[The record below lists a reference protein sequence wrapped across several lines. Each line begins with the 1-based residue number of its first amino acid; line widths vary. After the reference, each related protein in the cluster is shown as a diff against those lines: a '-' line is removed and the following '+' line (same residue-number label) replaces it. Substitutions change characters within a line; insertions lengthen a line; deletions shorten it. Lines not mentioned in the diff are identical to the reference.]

1 VLVLVLVLVP
11 VLVLVLV
18 HGPSRW
24 SPPAVPVPVRFSVQ
38 SARMPPRV
46 RLEVVSG
53 PIAGRQF
60 VFDAH
65 DTLLFGR
72 ASDCHARLAEQD
84 GKASRHHFLL
94 EVNPPAARVR
104 DLGSLNGTW
113 VNGTRYGGRGALSP
127 EQAARQAWPQVDLS
141 DGDSIR
147 VGSTVFSVRVEG
159 AHQDTG
165 PLDQLLGAEAARGPV
180 AGLAGYEIGALLG
193 KGGMGSVY
201 KARRRSDGALVAL
214 KLLRPEVV
222 VEPFARDV
230 FLREV
235 AVTAQLRHPN
245 VVALLDHGAEGDTF
259 YFVLE
264 YCAGGSL
271 SAALL
276 RRDDPLPVDVAV
288 RLTLQ
293 VLDGLSVAHGL
304 GFVHRDI
311 KPENVLLADEQMREA
326 KLADF
331 GLAKSFEQ
339 AGLSGLTATG
349 AVGGTLYFMPREQ
362 ITHFREL
369 RPASDVWSM
378 GATLYYMLTLTYPRD
393 FVPGA
398 DPLQVIL
405 QGGTLPVRSREPSLP
420 ATLAEVIDRA
430 VDDDLARRYASAAE
444 FRDALAAAS

>member
-1 VLVLVLVLVP
+1 
-11 VLVLVLV
+11 
-18 HGPSRW
+18 
-24 SPPAVPVPVRFSVQ
+24 
-38 SARMPPRV
+38 MPPRV
-46 RLEVVSG
+46 RLEVVEG

-72 ASDCHARLAEQD
+72 AADCHARLAEQD

-113 VNGTRYGGRGALSP
+113 VNGTRYGGRGVLTP
-127 EQAARQAWPQVDLS
+127 EEAAQQAWPQVDLV
-141 DGDSIR
+141 DGDTIR
-147 VGSTVFSVRVEG
+147 VGSTVFAVRVERD
-159 AHQDTG
+159 HQVDTG
-165 PLDQLLGAEAARGPV
+165 PLDQLLATPPPDAVAPRVADYELGP
-180 AGLAGYEIGALLG
+180 LLG

-201 KARRRSDGALVAL
+201 QARRRRDGAVVAL
-214 KLLRPEVV
+214 KLTRPEMVL
-222 VEPFARDV
+222 EPLARDV

-235 AVTAQLRHPN
+235 EVTARLRHPN
-245 VVALLDHGAEGDTF
+245 VVALLDHGIEGDTF
-259 YFVLE
+259 FFVLE
-264 YCAGGSL
+264 FCAGGSL
-271 SAALL
+271 SAVLL
-276 RRDDPLPVDVAV
+276 RRDDPLPTDVAV
-288 RLTLQ
+288 RITRQ
-293 VLDGLSVAHGL
+293 VLDGLSEAHAQ

-311 KPENVLLADEQMREA
+311 KPENVLLTDPEMSEA

-362 ITHFREL
+362 ITHFRVL
-369 RPASDVWSM
+369 RPASDVWST
-378 GATLYYMLTLTYPRD
+378 GATLYHMLTLSYPRD

-405 QGGTLPVRSREPSLP
+405 QGGTVPIRRREP
-420 ATLAEVIDRA
+420 ALAADLADVIDRS
-430 VDDDLARRYASAAE
+430 VDDDLSRRYADAAE
-444 FRDALAAAS
+444 FREALGRIA

>member
-1 VLVLVLVLVP
+1 
-11 VLVLVLV
+11 
-18 HGPSRW
+18 
-24 SPPAVPVPVRFSVQ
+24 
-38 SARMPPRV
+38 MPPRV
-46 RLEVVSG
+46 RLEVVEG

-72 ASDCHARLAEQD
+72 AADCHARLSEQD

-127 EQAARQAWPQVDLS
+127 EQAAQQAWPQVDLG
-141 DGDSIR
+141 DGDTIR
-147 VGSTVFSVRVEG
+147 VGSTVFAVRVEG
-159 AHQDTG
+159 HHHVDTG
-165 PLDQLLGAEAARGPV
+165 PLDQLLAAAASGPRV
-180 AGLAGYEIGALLG
+180 AGYELGPLLG

-201 KARRRSDGALVAL
+201 KARRRSDGAVVAL
-214 KLLRPEVV
+214 KLTRPEMV
-222 VEPFARDV
+222 VEPLARDV

-235 AVTAQLRHPN
+235 AVTARLRHPN
-245 VVALLDHGAEGDTF
+245 VVALLDHGIEGDTF
-259 YFVLE
+259 FFALE

-276 RRDDPLPVDVAV
+276 RRDDPLPTDVALQ
-288 RLTLQ
+288 LTLQ
-293 VLDGLSVAHGL
+293 VLDGLSEAHAQ

-311 KPENVLLADEQMREA
+311 KPENVLLTDDAMTEA

-362 ITHFREL
+362 ITQFRVL

-378 GATLYYMLTLTYPRD
+378 GATLYHMLTLGYPRD
-393 FVPGA
+393 FVPGG

-405 QGGTLPVRSREPSLP
+405 QGGTVPIRRREPGVAP
-420 ATLAEVIDRA
+420 ALADVIDRA
-430 VDDDLARRYASAAE
+430 VDDDLARRYASAVE
-444 FRDALAAAS
+444 FRDALGAAA

>member
-1 VLVLVLVLVP
+1 
-11 VLVLVLV
+11 
-18 HGPSRW
+18 
-24 SPPAVPVPVRFSVQ
+24 
-38 SARMPPRV
+38 MPPRV
-46 RLEVVSG
+46 RLEVVEG

-72 ASDCHARLAEQD
+72 APDCHARLSEQD

-127 EQAARQAWPQVDLS
+127 EQAAQQAWPQVDLG
-141 DGDSIR
+141 DGDTIR
-147 VGSTVFSVRVEG
+147 VGSTVFAVRVEG
-159 AHQDTG
+159 DHHVDTG
-165 PLDQLLGAEAARGPV
+165 PLEQLLAAGAGGPR
-180 AGLAGYEIGALLG
+180 LAGYELGPLLG

-201 KARRRSDGALVAL
+201 KARRRSDGAVVAL
-214 KLLRPEVV
+214 KLTRPEMV
-222 VEPFARDV
+222 VEPLARDV

-235 AVTAQLRHPN
+235 AVTARLRHPN
-245 VVALLDHGAEGDTF
+245 VVALLDHGIEGDTF
-259 YFVLE
+259 FFALE

-276 RRDDPLPVDVAV
+276 RRDDPLPIDVALQ
-288 RLTLQ
+288 LTLQ
-293 VLDGLSVAHGL
+293 VLDGLSEAHAQ

-311 KPENVLLADEQMREA
+311 KPENVLLTDDAMSEA

-362 ITHFREL
+362 ITHFRVL

-378 GATLYYMLTLTYPRD
+378 GATLYHMLTLGYPRD
-393 FVPGA
+393 FVPGG

-405 QGGTLPVRSREPSLP
+405 QGGTVPIRRREPGVPP
-420 ATLAEVIDRA
+420 ALADVIDRA
-430 VDDDLARRYASAAE
+430 VDDDLARRYASAAA
-444 FRDALAAAS
+444 FRDALGAAA

>member
-1 VLVLVLVLVP
+1 
-11 VLVLVLV
+11 
-18 HGPSRW
+18 
-24 SPPAVPVPVRFSVQ
+24 
-38 SARMPPRV
+38 MPPRV

-127 EQAARQAWPQVDLS
+127 EEAARHPWPQVDVA
-141 DGDSIR
+141 DGDTIR
-147 VGSTVFSVRVEG
+147 VGTTVFAVRVEG
-159 AHQDTG
+159 AHEDTG
-165 PLDQLLGAEAARGPV
+165 PLLGLLGAEAAHRATAV
-180 AGLAGYEIGALLG
+180 RGLAGYELGPLLG

-201 KARRRSDGALVAL
+201 RAQRRSDGAVVAI
-214 KLLRPEVV
+214 KLLKPEVV
-222 VEPFARDV
+222 VEPLAREV

-245 VVALLDHGAEGDTF
+245 VVELLDHGAEGDSF

-288 RLTLQ
+288 RLTRQ
-293 VLDGLSVAHGL
+293 VLDGLSAAHAQ

-311 KPENVLLADEQMREA
+311 KPENVLLSDAGMATA
-326 KLADF
+326 KLGDF

-349 AVGGTLYFMPREQ
+349 AVGGTLHFMPREQ

-369 RPASDVWSM
+369 RPASDVWST
-378 GATLYYMLTLTYPRD
+378 GATLYHMLTLGYPRD
-393 FVPGA
+393 FAPGA

-405 QGGTLPVRSREPSLP
+405 QGGTIPIRKREPGLP
-420 ATLAEVIDRA
+420 TALGEVIDRA
-430 VDDDLARRYASAAE
+430 VDDDLSRRYASAAE
-444 FRDALAAAS
+444 FRDALAAVS

>member
-1 VLVLVLVLVP
+1 
-11 VLVLVLV
+11 
-18 HGPSRW
+18 
-24 SPPAVPVPVRFSVQ
+24 
-38 SARMPPRV
+38 MPPRV
-46 RLEVVSG
+46 RLEVVEG

-113 VNGTRYGGRGALSP
+113 VNGTRYGGRGGLSP
-127 EQAARQAWPQVDLS
+127 EEAALHAWPQVDLG
-141 DGDSIR
+141 DGDTIR
-147 VGSTVFSVRVEG
+147 VGSTVFAVSVEG
-159 AHQDTG
+159 DRHVDTG
-165 PLDQLLGAEAARGPV
+165 PLERLLAAELAPAAPRVGD
-180 AGLAGYEIGALLG
+180 YELGALLG

-201 KARRRSDGALVAL
+201 LARRRSDGAQVAL
-214 KLLRPEVV
+214 KLMRPEVV

-235 AVTAQLRHPN
+235 AVTARLRHRN
-245 VVALLDHGAEGDTF
+245 VVALLDHGIEGDTF
-259 YFVLE
+259 FFALE

-271 SAALL
+271 AAALL
-276 RRDDPLPVDVAV
+276 RRDDPLPTGVAL
-288 RLTLQ
+288 RITLQ
-293 VLDGLSVAHGL
+293 VLDGLSEAHAQ

-311 KPENVLLADEQMREA
+311 KPENVLLTDAEMSEA

-349 AVGGTLYFMPREQ
+349 AVGGTLFFMPREQ
-362 ITHFREL
+362 ITHFRVL
-369 RPASDVWSM
+369 RPASDVWST
-378 GATLYYMLTLTYPRD
+378 GATLYHMLTLSYPRD
-393 FVPGA
+393 FAPGA

-405 QGGTLPVRSREPSLP
+405 QGGTVPVRGREPGLAP
-420 ATLAEVIDRA
+420 ALAEVIDRS
-430 VDDDLARRYASAAE
+430 VDDDLSRRYASAAE
-444 FRDALAAAS
+444 FRDALGRVMA

>member
-1 VLVLVLVLVP
+1 
-11 VLVLVLV
+11 
-18 HGPSRW
+18 
-24 SPPAVPVPVRFSVQ
+24 
-38 SARMPPRV
+38 MPPRV

-72 ASDCHARLAEQD
+72 SSDCHARLSAQD
-84 GKASRHHFLL
+84 DKASRHHFLL
-94 EVNPPAARVR
+94 EVSPPFARVR

-113 VNGTRYGGRGALSP
+113 VNGTLHGGRGSLTP
-127 EQAARQAWPQVDLS
+127 EEAARHQWPQVDLV

-147 VGSTVFSVRVEG
+147 VGATVFAVRIEG
-159 AHQDTG
+159 DRRAETG
-165 PLDQLLGAEAARGPV
+165 PLQQLLAVGPAAPPPAVIG
-180 AGLAGYEIGALLG
+180 GYELGPLLG
-193 KGGMGSVY
+193 KGGMGAVY
-201 KARRRSDGALVAL
+201 EARRRADGVRVAL

-222 VEPFARDV
+222 AEPFAREV

-245 VVALLDHGAEGDTF
+245 LVALLDHGIEGDAF
-259 YFVLE
+259 YVVLE

-271 SAALL
+271 AALLL
-276 RRDDPLPVDVAV
+276 RRDDPLPPGTAL
-288 RLTLQ
+288 RIAAQ
-293 VLDGLSVAHGL
+293 ALDGLAEAHAR

-311 KPENVLLADEQMREA
+311 KPENVLLVDEAMSGA

-362 ITHFREL
+362 ITHFRLL

-378 GATLYYMLTLTYPRD
+378 AATLYHMLTLSYPRD

-405 QGGTLPVRSREPSLP
+405 QNGPVPIRQREPGLP
-420 ATLAEVIDRA
+420 ARLAEVIDRA
-430 VDDDLARRYASAAE
+430 VDDDLERRYPTAAA
-444 FRDALAAAS
+444 FRSALAEAS

>member
-1 VLVLVLVLVP
+1 
-11 VLVLVLV
+11 
-18 HGPSRW
+18 
-24 SPPAVPVPVRFSVQ
+24 
-38 SARMPPRV
+38 MPPRV
-46 RLEVVSG
+46 RLEVVEG

-60 VFDAH
+60 VFDGH

-72 ASDCHARLAEQD
+72 AVDCHARLAEQD

-127 EQAARQAWPQVDLS
+127 EEAALQAWPQVDVG
-141 DGDSIR
+141 DGDTIR
-147 VGSTVFSVRVEG
+147 VGSTVFAVRVESD
-159 AHQDTG
+159 ARLDTG
-165 PLDQLLGAEAARGPV
+165 PLEQLLALPPAAARVSRVGD
-180 AGLAGYEIGALLG
+180 YELGALLG

-201 KARRRSDGALVAL
+201 RARRRSDGMVVAL
-214 KLLRPEVV
+214 KLTRPEMV
-222 VEPFARDV
+222 VEPLARDV

-235 AVTAQLRHPN
+235 EVTARLRHPN
-245 VVALLDHGAEGDTF
+245 VVALLDHGIEGDAF
-259 YFVLE
+259 FFVLE

-271 SAALL
+271 SALL
-276 RRDDPLPVDVAV
+276 LQRDDPLPADVAL
-288 RLTLQ
+288 RITRQ
-293 VLDGLSVAHGL
+293 VLEGLSEAHAQ

-311 KPENVLLADEQMREA
+311 KPENVLLADADMREA

-362 ITHFREL
+362 ITHFRVL
-369 RPASDVWSM
+369 RPASDVWAV
-378 GATLYYMLTLTYPRD
+378 GATLYHMLTLGYPRD
-393 FVPGA
+393 FLPGA

-405 QGGTLPVRSREPSLP
+405 QGGTVPIRRRDPGLP
-420 ATLAEVIDRA
+420 ADLAEVIDRA
-430 VDDDLARRYASAAE
+430 VDDDLARRYATAAE
-444 FRDALAAAS
+444 FRDALGALP